1 MSAYSLTKIKLLID
15 KGLGKSETTKARG
28 DAFEELICYL
38 LCELPGINVL
48 RNARDPFQSQEID
61 VTVSNAGVSIGMK
74 VFPTAL
80 LVECKNWDDP
90 VGVTAVTDFIFKLMA
105 KYVDLGIIVAA
116 NGITGDKQQLTAAY
130 QRIAIAQSKGH
141 RVLILTL
148 EDLKAVK
155 TTGDFE
161 SLLINKFLE
170 AVGSGKF

>member
-1 MSAYSLTKIKLLID
+1 
-15 KGLGKSETTKARG
+15 
-28 DAFEELICYL
+28 
-38 LCELPGINVL
+38 
-48 RNARDPFQSQEID
+48 
-61 VTVSNAGVSIGMK
+61 MK